1 MKKHSMRQYITFLKT
16 ADNVGWQEYFSCHA
30 YINGLSGT
38 EFFLANAAD
47 AGYDSSLTVEIEC
60 RYCPELMKVIPSTY
74 KIIDEHGTEYDI
86 ISPAD
91 DIQLMHKTIKFRG
104 KRITNDNL

>member
-1 MKKHSMRQYITFLKT
+1 MAKNHSKRQFVTFQKT
-16 ADNVGWQEYFSCHA
+16 VDNVSWQNFFSCHA

-38 EFFLANAAD
+38 EFFMAN

-60 RYCPELMKVIPSTY
+60 RYCPELMQVVPSTY
-74 KIIDEHGTEYDI
+74 RIVDEHKTVYEL

-91 DIQLMHKTIKFRG
+91 DIQLMHKTVKFRG

>member
-1 MKKHSMRQYITFLKT
+1 MAKNHSKRQYVTFQKT
-16 ADNVGWQEYFSCHA
+16 GDNMNWQDFFSCHA

-38 EFFLANAAD
+38 EFFMAN

-60 RYCPELMKVIPSTY
+60 RYCPELMQVIPSAY
-74 KIIDEHGTEYDI
+74 RIVDEHKTVYEL

-91 DIQLMHKTIKFRG
+91 DIQLMHKTVKFRG